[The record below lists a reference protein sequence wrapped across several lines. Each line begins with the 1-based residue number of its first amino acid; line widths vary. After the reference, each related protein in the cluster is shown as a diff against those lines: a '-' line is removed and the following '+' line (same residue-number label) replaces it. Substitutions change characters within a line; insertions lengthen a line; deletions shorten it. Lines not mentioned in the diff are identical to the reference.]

1 MSIFMI
7 YQVAQN
13 SMNLF
18 GLASFVYTSIEFK
31 TYENHKT
38 VYINKYHKH
47 Q

>member
-1 MSIFMI
+1 MLIFMV

-31 TYENHKT
+31 TYENHKA
-38 VYINKYHKH
+38 VYIYKYHKY